1 MAQWDQWCLGS
12 PEMQVRYPAL
22 HSGLKI
28 WHCCSCS
35 LGGDCGSDL
44 IPGSGAPYATGWP
57 EMGKKKKIPRREHNL
72 QPIFPLRTLAD
83 Q

>member
-35 LGGDCGSDL
+35 LGYDCSWDM
-44 IPGSGAPYATGWP
+44 IPGPRNYICHRAAKK
-57 EMGKKKKIPRREHNL
+57 GKKKKTKLNKLNIL
-72 QPIFPLRTLAD
+72 KIKDT
-83 Q
+83 